1 MSFRDLFIKPEANDQ
16 PSNRSSKQNEK
27 DEKKVK
33 KEEKKEEEQKD
44 APKDIVSY
52 SSEVGTEVSLDIQ
65 KKRWQTLVDRNIPG
79 PDMMELITYSA
90 SLETMGLQKDQRYI
104 AAFNMLKAQY
114 PNFDKTTLV
123 NSVDTYI
130 GFVNEELTSGRRQ
143 FREKYKRD
151 VEDKKVEI
159 QSLEGNN
166 KSILEQIEE
175 LKKKSEAINEKI
187 KQITAEV
194 EVSEK
199 EIAHNEQVFI
209 NTAKAVIEKLETDK
223 NVMSNLNI

>member
-27 DEKKVK
+27 DEKKVRE
-33 KEEKKEEEQKD
+33 EEKKEEKQKD
-44 APKDIVSY
+44 LPKDTVSY

-65 KKRWQTLVDRNIPG
+65 KKIWKTLEDRNIPG

-114 PNFDKTTLV
+114 PNFDKATLV

-130 GFVNEELTSGRRQ
+130 GFVNEELASGRRQ
-143 FREKYKRD
+143 FKEKYKRD
-151 VEDKKVEI
+151 VEDKKTEI

-175 LKKKSEAINEKI
+175 LKKKSEAITEKI
-187 KQITAEV
+187 KQITADV

-209 NTAKAVIEKLETDK
+209 NTVNAVIEKLETDK